1 MYELCK
7 KNNSYPVDT
16 LYCLNVYKTSMR
28 RRQHRKNVL
37 QTLKQRLLSWVQ
49 VIQERDNNL

>member
-16 LYCLNVYKTSMR
+16 LYRLNVYKTSMR